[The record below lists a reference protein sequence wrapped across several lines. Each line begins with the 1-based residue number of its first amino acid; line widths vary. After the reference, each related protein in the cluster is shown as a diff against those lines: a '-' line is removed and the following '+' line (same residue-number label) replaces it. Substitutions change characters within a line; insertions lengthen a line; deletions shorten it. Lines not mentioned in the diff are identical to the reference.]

1 MQVEDSGKLSATS
14 LKLFTFPRK
23 LAAKPLHCA
32 SIMVSVG
39 KVEAMNLYLP
49 VVAMGSIPHIYQ
61 RAGLALGYP
70 ETIAT

>member
-1 MQVEDSGKLSATS
+1 MLDLVSST
-14 LKLFTFPRK
+14 
-23 LAAKPLHCA
+23 AAHA
-32 SIMVSVG
+32 VG